1 MHIGVK
7 TRKFSKLLIFFSFKN
22 YIMLTINHIRTILKT
37 LNQNI
42 FLTINADAGQ
52 NHLLDVIMSAAAQYT
67 PYIFIAILFYLWFS
81 NKKNEALYA
90 GYATTLGV
98 GINSII
104 GLFYFHPRPF
114 MDGLGVALLH
124 HKAENSFPSDH
135 TTFVLSIALMLTTF
149 KSTRVLGVVSVLLA
163 IWCGISRVYC
173 GVHYPFD
180 ILGSIVVSIIAVII
194 ISILKNKLASLN
206 NFIISIWHKKF
217 NY

>member
-1 MHIGVK
+1 M
-7 TRKFSKLLIFFSFKN
+7 
-22 YIMLTINHIRTILKT
+22 KT

-42 FLTINADAGQ
+42 FLSINSYAGE
-52 NHLLDVIMSAAAQYT
+52 NHIVDFLMTFVAQYL
-67 PYIFIAILFYLWFS
+67 PYIFIAMLFYLWFT

-98 GINSII
+98 GINLII

-124 HKAENSFPSDH
+124 HKAVNSFPSDH
-135 TTFVLSIALMLTTF
+135 TTFVVSIALMLTTF
-149 KSTRVLGVVSVLLA
+149 KSTRTLGVVSIILA
-163 IWCGISRVYC
+163 LWCGIARVYC

-194 ISILKNKLASLN
+194 INILKNKLASLN
-206 NFIISIWHKKF
+206 NLILSIWFKVLKKC
-217 NY
+217 